1 MNIYEKPEITEI
13 IEIEDVITTS
23 PVTPDID
30 NGSTIFPESWLQ
42 L

>member
-23 PVTPDID
+23 ASTPDID
-30 NGSTIFPESWLQ
+30 NGSTQFPNSWLQ
-42 L
+42 